1 MRQTQLFTKTRKEAP
16 QDEVSA
22 NAKLLI
28 RGGYIHKTIAGVY
41 SLLPL
46 GLRVMNK
53 INSIIR
59 KEMNALGGQ
68 EVFLSSLQDPEIW
81 KKTGRWD
88 DATMDNWFKTALKNK
103 AEVGLAT
110 THEEPLTVLMR
121 DHISSYR
128 DLPQY
133 VYQIQTK
140 FRNEAR
146 AKSGLMRG
154 REFLM
159 KDLYSFTATEDELND
174 FYEKTKVA
182 YMNIFNAV
190 GIGDQTYLTF
200 ASGGAFSKFSH
211 EFQTLC
217 ASGEDTIHLSADKK
231 IAINSEVMDESV
243 LKELGLDKKDLQ
255 EVKAIEVGNIFKLGT
270 RFSQALG
277 LNFVDA
283 NEVNKPVIMGSY
295 GIGPGRLMATVAEL
309 HSDEKG
315 LAWPEAIAPF
325 KVHLLCLTPE
335 KEDVRKETDK
345 LYDALV
351 KADVEVLY
359 DDRSVSA
366 GTKFAEADLI
376 GIPMRVVV
384 SEKTLAQQS
393 VELKHR
399 TETEVKL
406 ISLTDAVRQ
415 LVAK

>member
-1 MRQTQLFTKTRKEAP
+1 MRQSQLFTKTRKDAP
-16 QDEVSA
+16 ADEVSA

-28 RGGYIHKTIAGVY
+28 RAGYVSKTMAGVY

-53 INSIIR
+53 VNDIIR
-59 KEMNALGGQ
+59 REMNAIGGQ

-88 DATMDNWFKTALKNK
+88 DAVVDIWFKTNLKTK
-103 AEVGLAT
+103 AEVGLAF
-110 THEEPLTVLMR
+110 THEEPLTQLMR
-121 DHISSYR
+121 DHINSYR
-128 DLPQY
+128 DLPQF

-159 KDLYSFTATEDELND
+159 KDLYSFTASEAELDE
-174 FYEKTKVA
+174 FYEKAKVA

-190 GIGDQTYLTF
+190 GIGDQTFVTF

-217 ASGEDTIHLSADKK
+217 PSGEDTIHLSKNHK
-231 IAINSEVMDESV
+231 IAINSEVMDEAV
-243 LKELGLDKKDLQ
+243 LKELGLDKNELE

-277 LNFVDA
+277 LNFVSHDGA
-283 NEVNKPVIMGSY
+283 NKAVVMGSY
-295 GIGPGRLMATVAEL
+295 GIGPGRVMATVAEL
-309 HSDEKG
+309 HSDDKG
-315 LAWPEAIAPF
+315 LAWPESIAPF
-325 KVHLLCLTPE
+325 KVHLLCLAPE
-335 KEDVRKETDK
+335 KPDVKKASDEMYNALET
-345 LYDALV
+345 AG
-351 KADVEVLY
+351 VEVLY
-359 DDRSVSA
+359 DDRAASA
-366 GTKFAEADLI
+366 GTKFAESDLI
-376 GIPMRVVV
+376 GLPWRVVV

-393 VELKHR
+393 VELKKR
-399 TETEVKL
+399 TDAEAKL
-406 ISLTDAVRQ
+406 VALTDAVRQ
-415 LVAK
+415 LVA